1 MEKVHI
7 KINDIP
13 LEVEEGTSILQA
25 ARSINIY
32 IPTLCYLSLHIVHEH
47 KINASCRVC
56 VVEIK
61 GRRNLAP
68 SCSTKCTEGMEI
80 YTNTQRVIRARR
92 TVIELLLSD
101 HPTECAMCE
110 KNLKC
115 QLQKIAA
122 KMNIREIPY
131 VGEVSKPN
139 EYIKSEALKRDK
151 AKCILCG
158 NCVEVCSKVQD
169 CNVLTFSHRGFK
181 TFVGPAFDVNLDES
195 KCVACGQCVNVCPTG
210 ALSQTS
216 CINEVWEAIHD
227 KTKHVVV
234 QVAPAV
240 RVALGEEF
248 GYSLG
253 TAVTGKMVTALRT
266 LGFEK
271 VFDTNFGADLTIMEE
286 SNELIERLKEGK
298 NLPLITSCCPGW
310 ISFIESEYP
319 EYLSL
324 PSTCK
329 SPHEMFGAMVK
340 SYYAEKMGIEKKDIL
355 VVSIMPCLAKKKEIR
370 RPQLANDG
378 YPNVDY
384 VLTTRELANMIKE
397 IGIDFDALE
406 NGRFD
411 NPLGESSGAAD
422 IFGVSGGVLEA
433 ALRNAML
440 TTEGKCK
447 NVDFMDVRGYEGLK
461 EADIKLNGM
470 DLKVAAVNGLKNAR
484 KVMEQIREGKC
495 QYQAIEIMACPG
507 GCING
512 GGQPFHQRKMS
523 KTIIGKR
530 MEGLYM
536 QDMSKKNRI
545 SQQNPYIQKLYQE
558 YLEKPGSE
566 KAHKYLHTSFSKR
579 ITIIK

>member
-1 MEKVHI
+1 MSTVHI

-101 HPTECAMCE
+101 HPAECATCE

-131 VGEVSKPN
+131 MGEYSKPN

-216 CINEVWEAIHD
+216 AINEVWEVLHNPS
-227 KTKHVVV
+227 KHVVV

-248 GYSLG
+248 GYGLG
-253 TAVTGKMVTALRT
+253 TAITGKMVTALRI
-266 LGFEK
+266 LGFQK

-286 SNELIERLKEGK
+286 SNELINRLKEGK

-319 EYLSL
+319 SFLSL

-329 SPHEMFGAMVK
+329 SPHEMFGAIAK
-340 SYYAEKMGIEKKDIL
+340 SYYAKSASLDPKDIV
-355 VVSIMPCLAKKKEIR
+355 VVSIMPCLAKKKEAKR
-370 RPQLANDG
+370 EQLQNDG
-378 YPNVDY
+378 YQNVDY
-384 VLTTRELANMIKE
+384 VLTTRDLANMIKE
-397 IGIDFDALE
+397 IGIDIDALE
-406 NGRFD
+406 NGTFD
-411 NPLGESSGAAD
+411 NPLGESTGAAD

-433 ALRNAML
+433 ALRNAIL
-440 TTEGKCK
+440 TLEGKCK
-447 NVDFMDVRGYEGLK
+447 DVDFMAVRGYEGFK
-461 EADIKLNGM
+461 EASVKINGKEI
-470 DLKVAAVNGLKNAR
+470 KVAAVNGLKNAR
-484 KVMEQIREGKC
+484 KIMEMIKNGTC
-495 QYQAIEIMACPG
+495 PYQAIEVMACPG

-523 KTIIGKR
+523 NTIIGKR

-536 QDMSKKNRI
+536 QDMSKKARI
-545 SQQNPYIQKLYQE
+545 SSLNPYIQKLYKE
-558 YLEKPGSE
+558 FLIKPGSE
-566 KAHKYLHTSFSKR
+566 VAHKYLHTYFKKR
-579 ITIIK
+579 ETVIK

>member
-1 MEKVHI
+1 MSKIHI

-13 LEVEEGTSILQA
+13 LEVEEGMSVLQA
-25 ARSINIY
+25 ARLVNIY

-68 SCSTKCTEGMEI
+68 SCSTKCVEGMEV

-101 HPTECAMCE
+101 HPQDCAMCE

-122 KMNIREIPY
+122 KMHIREIPY
-131 VGEVSKPN
+131 RGEHSQPN
-139 EYIKSEALKRDK
+139 EYLNSLAIKKDK

-181 TFVGPAFDVNLDES
+181 TFVGPAFDVSLDAS
-195 KCVACGQCVNVCPTG
+195 KCVSCGQCVNVCPTG
-210 ALSQTS
+210 ALAQTS
-216 CINEVWEAIHD
+216 CINEVWNVIHD
-227 KTKHVVV
+227 PKKHVLV

-266 LGFEK
+266 LGFDR

-286 SNELIERLKEGK
+286 SNELVERLKEGR

-310 ISFIESEYP
+310 ISFIEGEYP
-319 EYLSL
+319 DLLNL
-324 PSTCK
+324 PSSCK
-329 SPHEMFGAMVK
+329 SPHEMFGAMAK
-340 SYYAEKMGIEKKDIL
+340 SYYAEKEHIDLNDL
-355 VVSIMPCLAKKKEIR
+355 VVVSVMPCLAKKKEII
-370 RPQLANDG
+370 RPQLQNGG

-384 VLTTRELANMIKE
+384 VLTTRELAHMIKE
-397 IGIDFDALE
+397 VGIDFDALP
-406 NGRFD
+406 NGTFD
-411 NPLGESSGAAD
+411 NPLGESTGAAD

-440 TTEGKCK
+440 TVEGKCK
-447 NVDFMDVRGYEGLK
+447 NIDFEAVRGYEGFK
-461 EADIKLNGM
+461 EATITLGGQE
-470 DLKVAAVNGLKNAR
+470 LKVCAVNGLKNAR
-484 KVMEQIREGKC
+484 KVMEMIRNGTCK
-495 QYQAIEIMACPG
+495 YQAIEVMACPG

-523 KTIIGKR
+523 NTIIGKR

-536 QDMSKKNRI
+536 QDLSKKARI
-545 SQQNPYIQKLYQE
+545 SLQNPYIQKLYDE
-558 YLEKPGSE
+558 YLGKPGSK
-566 KAHKYLHTSFSKR
+566 KAHELLHTSFSKR
-579 ITIIK
+579 EISSK